1 MAVVHPEFVV
11 DEHQNRKAVLLLYE
25 EWRNIVEEME
35 ELADIKA
42 YDEAKASP
50 SDSLSFEDA
59 VREIR
64 EGKIAYEL

>member
-1 MAVVHPEFVV
+1 MVVAHPEFVI
-11 DEHQNRKAVLLLYE
+11 DEHQNRKAVLLPYE

-50 SDSLSFEDA
+50 SDFLPFEDE
-59 VREIR
+59 RSFCR
-64 EGKIAYEL
+64 